1 MKRIIS
7 LISAVFFSAALFSQ
21 PKELQVKELKLQN
34 GMTVWLNEDHTQ
46 PKVYGGVVVRA
57 GGKDCPDTGIAH
69 YFEHIMFKG
78 TDRIGT
84 VDYEAERPWLDSI
97 SAQYDLLSQTNAT
110 VLQGLTQE
118 EIEARRSA
126 IQQHINELSLRAA
139 DYAIPNEFSRL
150 ISKYGGT
157 GLNAGTSA
165 DMTVYYNTFLPQYIV
180 QWCWLNSERLISPV
194 FRGFQSELEAVYEEK
209 NRAADGLN
217 MAYDA
222 ALRAVF
228 KEQPYAYPVLGSTE
242 NLKNP
247 RLSDMEAFYKKYY
260 VAPNMCLMLV
270 GDITPDSTLT
280 ALLEQTFGR
289 VQTGPVPERTPSPI
303 PPFQKGEQTE
313 IKLPIPIVKA
323 EALVYRAPTSFE
335 PDADAL
341 VLVNRLL
348 SDEKAGLLD
357 SLTNE
362 HRVMEAGAMHL
373 TKDDAGV
380 TALYVIPKI
389 PFGKMKKAENLVLAQ
404 LEKIMQGNF
413 SDEQLELQKRS
424 LLQEMERGIETVGNR
439 ADVMI
444 DVFSQGRTWQEYLDR
459 IERVRTITKADV
471 VAAAR
476 KYYGDEHLTLR
487 KKYGTE
493 KKETLRQPGYT
504 PVESKNAGAKSSFAE
519 WLDTLSTENSPI
531 RTVDF
536 ERDVQRLP
544 ITPSG
549 DEGGCFLYYKQNPVN
564 DIFTFTLRYY
574 NGTYETPLLSQL
586 AGYLSAIG
594 TDSLRKQQLEN
605 AWLQLGVTMTADAGD
620 ERFAFTLTGRDDQLE
635 PALRLL
641 AHFLAHA
648 QGDDKALKDLKQ
660 EAKVTDK
667 SFGKQKDDAL
677 IPMIDYVRY
686 GRQSD
691 YLRQPSLKEVKAL
704 TSDRLLALFRE
715 LQQYECDLVYCG
727 RRSAHDVAALA
738 QQTLPLGQCQRKRV
752 EVHRLLQPVSEPIV
766 YFYHIP
772 KSRQNYVCSY
782 EQLHAQ
788 PTATGRSTA
797 ILWGQYM
804 GGGMSGV
811 LFQNIREFR
820 SLAYST
826 QGTLLAPT
834 DARRWDDAMGY
845 VTITGTQADK
855 TLQVVEAVD
864 SLMRQMPM
872 KQENL
877 DAARQYLLSRVQ
889 NTYPSF
895 RTIATYVANSLM
907 HGYTTDPDCML
918 VEQLPDLHVADVERY
933 QKEQVAGNQ
942 RVWLVIGDRK
952 LTDFQALARYGKV
965 VELHKE
971 DIYK

>member
-1 MKRIIS
+1 M
-7 LISAVFFSAALFSQ
+7 LWAAATLSAQTASQ
-21 PKELQVKELKLQN
+21 LQVKVLMLKN
-34 GMTVWLNEDHTQ
+34 GMTVWLNEDRTQ
-46 PKVYGGVVVRA
+46 PKIYGGVVVRA

-84 VDYEAERPWLDSI
+84 IDYASEKPWLDSI
-97 SAQYDLLSQTNAT
+97 SAQYDLLAQTKD
-110 VLQGLTQE
+110 
-118 EIEARRSA
+118 EARRSA

-139 DYAIPNEFSRL
+139 DYSIPNEFSRL
-150 ISKYGGT
+150 IAKYGGT
-157 GLNAGTSA
+157 GLNAGTNA
-165 DMTVYYNTFLPQYIV
+165 DMTYYYNTFLPQYLE

-209 NRAADGLN
+209 NRAADGLRS
-217 MAYDA
+217 AYNA
-222 ALRAVF
+222 AVKAVF

-242 NLKNP
+242 SLKNP
-247 RLSDMEAFYKKYY
+247 RLSEMEAFYKKYY
-260 VAPNMCLMLV
+260 VASNMCLILT
-270 GDITPDSTLT
+270 GDLPSESLLP
-280 ALLEQTFGR
+280 LLEQTFGR
-289 VQTGPVPERTPSPI
+289 VQTGPVPERRTSSI
-303 PPFQKGEQTE
+303 PPFQKGERAD

-323 EALVYRAPTSFE
+323 EALVYRAPTDFE

-341 VLVNRLL
+341 VLANRLL
-348 SDEKAGLLD
+348 SNEKAGLLD

-362 HRVMEAGAMHL
+362 HRVMEAGAMHMAMN
-373 TKDDAGV
+373 DAGV

-389 PFGKMKKAENLVLAQ
+389 PFGKLKKAEGLVMAQ
-404 LEKIMQGNF
+404 VEKVMEGQF
-413 SDEQLELQKRS
+413 TDEQLEVQKHD
-424 LLQEMERGIETVGNR
+424 LLLEMERGIETIEGR
-439 ADVMI
+439 AEMMV
-444 DVFSQGRTWQEYLDR
+444 DVFSQGHSWQEYLDR
-459 IERVRTITKADV
+459 IERVRSFTKADV

-476 KYYGDEHLTLR
+476 KYYSDEYLTLR

-727 RRSAHDVAALA
+727 RRPAQNVAALVR
-738 QQTLPLGQCQRKRV
+738 QTLPLGQCQRKRV
-752 EVHRLLQPVSEPIV
+752 EVHRLLQPVAEPIV

-933 QKEQVAGNQ
+933 QQEQVAGNQ

>member
-1 MKRIIS
+1 
-7 LISAVFFSAALFSQ
+7 
-21 PKELQVKELKLQN
+21 
-34 GMTVWLNEDHTQ
+34 
-46 PKVYGGVVVRA
+46 
-57 GGKDCPDTGIAH
+57 
-69 YFEHIMFKG
+69 
-78 TDRIGT
+78 
-84 VDYEAERPWLDSI
+84 
-97 SAQYDLLSQTNAT
+97 
-110 VLQGLTQE
+110 
-118 EIEARRSA
+118 
-126 IQQHINELSLRAA
+126 
-139 DYAIPNEFSRL
+139 
-150 ISKYGGT
+150 
-157 GLNAGTSA
+157 
-165 DMTVYYNTFLPQYIV
+165 MTVYYNTFLPQYIV
-180 QWCWLNSERLISPV
+180 QWCWLNSERLIHPV

-217 MAYDA
+217 TAYDA

-228 KEQPYAYPVLGSTE
+228 KDQPYAYPVLGSTE

-260 VAPNMCLMLV
+260 VASNMCLLLV
-270 GDITPDSTLT
+270 GDITPDDTLM

-289 VQTGPVPERTPSPI
+289 VQTGPVPERKTSPI
-303 PPFQKGEQTE
+303 PPFQKGEE
-313 IKLPIPIVKA
+313 AKIKLPIPIVKA
-323 EALVYRAPTSFE
+323 EALVYRAPTGFE

-341 VLVNRLL
+341 VLANRLL

-362 HRVMEAGAMHL
+362 HRVMQAGAMHL
-373 TKDDAGV
+373 AKDDAAV

-389 PFGKMKKAENLVLAQ
+389 PFGKMKKAEKLVLAQ
-404 LEKIMQGNF
+404 VEKVMEGRF
-413 SDEQLELQKRS
+413 TEEQLEMQKRS
-424 LLQEMERGIETVGNR
+424 LLQEMEQGIETIGNR
-439 ADVMI
+439 AEVMI
-444 DVFSQGRTWQEYLDR
+444 DVFSQGRSWQDYLDR
-459 IERVRTITKADV
+459 IERLRTITKADV
-471 VAAAR
+471 VAATR

-493 KKETLRQPGYT
+493 KKETLRQPGYA
-504 PVESKNAGAKSSFAE
+504 PVESKNAGAKSPFAE
-519 WLDTLSTENSPI
+519 WLDTLSTESCPI

-536 ERDVQRLP
+536 EKDVQHSPL
-544 ITPSG
+544 TPVPELV
-549 DEGGCFLYYKQNPVN
+549 EGHLYYKQNPVN

-574 NGTYETPLLSQL
+574 NGTHETPLLSQL
-586 AGYLSAIG
+586 ADYLSAIG

-605 AWLQLGVTMTADAGD
+605 AWLRLGVTMKADAGD

-641 AHFLAHA
+641 AHFLSHA

-667 SFGKQKDDAL
+667 AFGKQKDDVL

-686 GRQSD
+686 GQQSD
-691 YLRQPSLKEVKAL
+691 YLRLPSLNEVKAL
-704 TSDRLLALFRE
+704 TSDRLLALFLE

-727 RRSAHDVAALA
+727 RRPMEDVAALA
-738 QQTLPLGQCQRKRV
+738 GQTLPLGQCQRKRV
-752 EVHRLLQPVSEPIV
+752 EVHRLLQPVSGPTV
-766 YFYHIP
+766 YFYHVP

-788 PTATGRSTA
+788 PTAAGRSTA
-797 ILWGQYM
+797 MLWGQYM

-820 SLAYST
+820 SLAYTT
-826 QGTLLAPT
+826 QGNLLVPAH
-834 DARRWDDAMGY
+834 ARRWDDAMGY

-907 HGYTTDPDCML
+907 HGYTTDPDRML
-918 VEQLPDLHVADVERY
+918 VEQLPSLQAADVERY
-933 QKEQVAGNQ
+933 QQEQVSGNQ
-942 RVWLVIGDRK
+942 RVWLVIGDRR
-952 LTDFQALARYGKV
+952 LTDFQALSRYGKV
-965 VELHKE
+965 VELKKE
-971 DIYK
+971 DIYR